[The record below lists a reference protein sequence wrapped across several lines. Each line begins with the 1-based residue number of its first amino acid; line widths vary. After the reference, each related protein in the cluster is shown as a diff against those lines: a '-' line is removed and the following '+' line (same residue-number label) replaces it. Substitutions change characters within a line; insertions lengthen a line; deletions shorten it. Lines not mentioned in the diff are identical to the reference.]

1 MKPSFRF
8 YRVCYCIV
16 RVLFGIV
23 YWFKVYGKEN
33 IPKGAA
39 MVCANHSNVIDP
51 IVIAFAFG
59 LDHFLHFIAKVEL
72 FKIPIL
78 SVVVT
83 KLGAISVDRRIQDV
97 TTVKTTLNYL
107 KKGEKVAIF
116 PEGRRVTEDES
127 AEAKSGAIKLAERA
141 EVPIVPIYIPRK
153 KRLFRKVPLVIGEPY
168 IVEKQQAKRS
178 ADEYA
183 MLADELMKRIERLNP
198 KTRTG

>member
-1 MKPSFRF
+1 
-8 YRVCYCIV
+8 V